1 MILTNCAACAAPL
14 AHDAPTRC
22 VRCHTRYCSATC
34 LDGGASRD
42 DVVKAVALFDALLAT
57 AQRIYGPSHPKTAKV
72 QIKVGNVREKLA
84 LFPLVISVAGLQ
96 GDEVNFKVNPTTRL
110 QRIFDAYANRKGIAL
125 ASFRFLFK
133 GSRVDGKLTCADI
146 GLEDGDQLEAENV
159 QDAVA
164 ARDE

>member
-1 MILTNCAACAAPL
+1 M
-14 AHDAPTRC
+14 
-22 VRCHTRYCSATC
+22 
-34 LDGGASRD
+34 
-42 DVVKAVALFDALLAT
+42 
-57 AQRIYGPSHPKTAKV
+57 
-72 QIKVGNVREKLA
+72 
-84 LFPLVISVAGLQ
+84 Q

-146 GLEDGDQLEAENV
+146 GLEDGDQLEAENA